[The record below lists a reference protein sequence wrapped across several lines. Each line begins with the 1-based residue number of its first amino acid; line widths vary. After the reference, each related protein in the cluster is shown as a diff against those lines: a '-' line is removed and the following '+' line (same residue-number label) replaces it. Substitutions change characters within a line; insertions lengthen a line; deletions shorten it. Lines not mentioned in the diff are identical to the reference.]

1 MFDES
6 GAVVPRATVAI
17 SGPAGLVKT
26 TTTATDG
33 SYSLTGLAPGDYMV
47 HAIAPKLEQQPV
59 KITLKAGSQTIRLEL
74 KVAAT
79 TQQMTVQER
88 SGSTLSTESSNNASA
103 LVLKGEDLKALADDP
118 EDLMTDLQA
127 LAGPSAG
134 PGGSSIFIGGFS
146 SGPLPSKDAIR
157 EIRIN
162 QNPFSPEYDK
172 LGLGRIEILTKPGSD
187 KFHGTG
193 YYNFG
198 DSIWNSRNPYA
209 AQKAPFLRKRLP
221 ITPPAA

>member
-1 MFDES
+1 
-6 GAVVPRATVAI
+6 
-17 SGPAGLVKT
+17 
-26 TTTATDG
+26 
-33 SYSLTGLAPGDYMV
+33 
-47 HAIAPKLEQQPV
+47 
-59 KITLKAGSQTIRLEL
+59 
-74 KVAAT
+74 
-79 TQQMTVQER
+79 MTVQER

-134 PGGSSIFIGGFS
+134 PGGSSIFIDGFS
-146 SGPLPSKDAIR
+146 SGQLLSKDAIR

-187 KFHGTG
+187 KFHGTE
-193 YYNFG
+193 YYNFV

-209 AQKAPFLRKRLP
+209 AQKRHSC
-221 ITPPAA
+221 